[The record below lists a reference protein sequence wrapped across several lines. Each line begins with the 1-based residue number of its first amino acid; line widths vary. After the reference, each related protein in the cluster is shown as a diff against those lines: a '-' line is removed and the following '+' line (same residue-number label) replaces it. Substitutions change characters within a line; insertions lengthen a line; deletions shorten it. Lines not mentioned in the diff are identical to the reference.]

1 MANEA
6 PELYTSS
13 SWYESTAFGGF
24 DVSPGFEVGHLTVD
38 GDSYSKGAL
47 RFDSVDL
54 NRNDSLNYADLFIL
68 CSGGSGAHGNIKLK
82 TWGVKEGN
90 PDGGYPFGRT
100 KTTASN
106 TSDQSFPGVGS
117 YFQIG
122 VTSILQEIINQ
133 AAYSRLNS
141 VEFLIED
148 NGGALGAFIDGAVG
162 GSDTFLVYRRD
173 AEPNFLPTAKS
184 TSAGSLPSTS
194 DVGIMIAK
202 PGVNVFTATDE
213 ELYFT
218 TRKNQMKVAV
228 EGSVTCV
235 ANVEML
241 IPHNL
246 GYKPQAIAYAQ
257 GGGKSFKLP
266 RFFASATDPIGGGL
280 EGDIR
285 VDSTYLRITVFQNS
299 DVYYYIFLDEQ
310 PT

>member
-6 PELYTSS
+6 PQLYTSA

-54 NRNDSLNYADLFIL
+54 ERNDTLNYADLFIL

-90 PDGGYPFGRT
+90 PDSGYPFGRT
-100 KTTASN
+100 KTTANN
-106 TSDQSFPGVGS
+106 TSDQSFPGVGN

-122 VTSILQEIINQ
+122 VTNILQEIINQ
-133 AAYSRLNS
+133 AAYSRFNS

-162 GSDTFLVYRRD
+162 GSDTFLIYRRD
-173 AEPNFLPTAKS
+173 AEPNFFPTPKS
-184 TSAGSLPSTS
+184 HSAPTFPAV
-194 DVGIMIAK
+194 DDYGIRISQ
-202 PGVNVFTATDE
+202 PGVDVKVATE
-213 ELYFT
+213 AQLYFT
-218 TRKNQMKVAV
+218 TRKKVHKV
-228 EGSVTCV
+228 FMEGSVTCV
-235 ANVEML
+235 GGVDQV
-241 IPHNL
+241 ITHNL
-246 GYKPQAIAYAQ
+246 GYKPFSLAYARANS
-257 GGGKSFKLP
+257 KSFKLP
-266 RFFASATDPIGGGL
+266 RLYLSATDPVGSNFEAWI
-280 EGDIR
+280 E
-285 VDSTYLRITVFQNS
+285 VTSTTLVIHTYANA

-310 PT
+310 A